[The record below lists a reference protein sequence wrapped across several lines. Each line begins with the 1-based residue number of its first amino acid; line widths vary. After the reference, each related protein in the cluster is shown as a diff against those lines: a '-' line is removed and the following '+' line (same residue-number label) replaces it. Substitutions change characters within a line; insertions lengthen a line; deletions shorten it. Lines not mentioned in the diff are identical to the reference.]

1 VPNNAN
7 VKFHDILTVSLGKGS
22 ITHVIND
29 TGDAALPS
37 AVVPH
42 NVISYP

>member
-1 VPNNAN
+1 VNPN
-7 VKFHDILTVSLGKGS
+7 VKFHDVLTVSLGKGS

-29 TGDAALPS
+29 TGDAALP
-37 AVVPH
+37 ANVTPH